1 MISSWEKYVYE
12 TEMYSLATACFRKF
26 FKSDSCSRIIQ
37 IFNATATK
45 STPSGEVF
53 IPQSATVDD
62 HRRTEN
68 HTDKIVPA

>member
-1 MISSWEKYVYE
+1 MYE

-37 IFNATATK
+37 IFNATAN
-45 STPSGEVF
+45 EVF
-53 IPQSATVDD
+53 IQQSATVDD

-68 HTDKIVPA
+68 HIDKIAPA